1 MPLTRVTCN
10 VQDASQ
16 MTGYA
21 FSSTGDSLSNRL
33 TCLGQS
39 CTCWQ
44 WFVDFLPKRRPRLD
58 FVHCATPCWLW
69 VSFKQH
75 CVSCLLC
82 PLHKKNVFKGT
93 GILLIMGQSLCVP
106 CIPWEKYEA
115 NGLRKI
121 CCALPTWMKNTWVST
136 VFVRLERNSV
146 IFRAI
151 GDVCYGIWEVLCT
164 KMTYAEKNVKVKTGG
179 PNCDLLSFLRHPCN
193 NHDSLVFL
201 GSKRNLTLF
210 KS

>member
-136 VFVRLERNSV
+136 VFVRLERNCNIQSDRWCLLWDMGGSV
-146 IFRAI
+146 YKDDICRKKCEGQNWWAKLWPAFF
-151 GDVCYGIWEVLCT
+151 
-164 KMTYAEKNVKVKTGG
+164 
-179 PNCDLLSFLRHPCN
+179 S
-193 NHDSLVFL
+193 
-201 GSKRNLTLF
+201 
-210 KS
+210 